1 MYKKFKSLSDQIV
14 ELLGVEVNSKEFNLV
29 FTYCLEHICL
39 QTPIKQFH
47 TNLSSIIDFKN
58 LEVTP
63 SKFRLAISKSG
74 YVILNMRFYA
84 IYLCSSRKVLRPV
97 VYDFYRCQFN
107 IDKQDCETL
116 RYMLSKKVYG
126 DSSLRTVIRSMYSTA
141 DTSFYSP
148 ESMNACIEEFG
159 MMLDDVYRFIDRV
172 VEKRLRFIK
181 RTYNMTHDEFSSELM
196 FSAIKAHYKSKPN
209 DYPFEKSLNIVRRSI
224 DNAAIN
230 IIKLYTSNKRERLVN
245 EGEDASGSY
254 VFSLRVVSENQLN
267 LQSMSGDDIDTPYDS
282 MFSSTFRL
290 NMERSKD
297 IDFSVDQLL
306 RKYGVYTRHG
316 KLISLFFRTDCP
328 LFGSWLLKNKYL
340 RSELKSTQD
349 FMDSKTR
356 EELLDIVSKYLNTTV
371 ESLLEISL
379 PSMAR
384 KLGLM

>member
-1 MYKKFKSLSDQIV
+1 
-14 ELLGVEVNSKEFNLV
+14 
-29 FTYCLEHICL
+29 
-39 QTPIKQFH
+39 
-47 TNLSSIIDFKN
+47 
-58 LEVTP
+58 
-63 SKFRLAISKSG
+63 
-74 YVILNMRFYA
+74 
-84 IYLCSSRKVLRPV
+84 
-97 VYDFYRCQFN
+97 
-107 IDKQDCETL
+107 
-116 RYMLSKKVYG
+116 
-126 DSSLRTVIRSMYSTA
+126 
-141 DTSFYSP
+141 
-148 ESMNACIEEFG
+148 
-159 MMLDDVYRFIDRV
+159 
-172 VEKRLRFIK
+172 
-181 RTYNMTHDEFSSELM
+181 
-196 FSAIKAHYKSKPN
+196 
-209 DYPFEKSLNIVRRSI
+209 
-224 DNAAIN
+224 
-230 IIKLYTSNKRERLVN
+230 
-245 EGEDASGSY
+245 
-254 VFSLRVVSENQLN
+254 
-267 LQSMSGDDIDTPYDS
+267 MSGDDIDTPYDS